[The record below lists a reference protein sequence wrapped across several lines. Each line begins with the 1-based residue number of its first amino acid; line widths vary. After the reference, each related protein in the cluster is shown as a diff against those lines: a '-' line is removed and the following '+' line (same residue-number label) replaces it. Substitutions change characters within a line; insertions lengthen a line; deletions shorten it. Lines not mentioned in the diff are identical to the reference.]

1 MDTKVPLTQRSRA
14 NFSSSLFSL
23 CSTWRPLSPS
33 FKPPHRS
40 HPAVKETTRSLLTLQ
55 LSTFA
60 VQLSPL
66 LSQVGAHTDSVG
78 GRLKPAQKVK
88 GLPTGSGQLSTKGN
102 NEKTP
107 QKSYGR
113 VEIGPYL
120 KSDCFAL
127 CGFFLAKNAA
137 NSLPVLAYESWA
149 DGSVALR
156 LFFTSKYSIR
166 RTCVTIKQ
174 QVSDISGQVL
184 LQFYSSCTGH
194 RQNEA
199 NPNPFQICC

>member
-1 MDTKVPLTQRSRA
+1 M
-14 NFSSSLFSL
+14 
-23 CSTWRPLSPS
+23 
-33 FKPPHRS
+33 
-40 HPAVKETTRSLLTLQ
+40 Q

-66 LSQVGAHTDSVG
+66 LSQVGAHTDGVG
-78 GRLKPAQKVK
+78 GRLKPAQTVK

-102 NEKTP
+102 NKKKTNF
-107 QKSYGR
+107 QNGRR
-113 VEIGPYL
+113 VEIDPYL

-166 RTCVTIKQ
+166 RTCVTIKK
-174 QVSDISGQVL
+174 QVSDISAQVL
-184 LQFYSSCTGH
+184 LQFYSRCTAIKWTWAECG
-194 RQNEA
+194 ES
-199 NPNPFQICC
+199 

>member
-1 MDTKVPLTQRSRA
+1 M
-14 NFSSSLFSL
+14 
-23 CSTWRPLSPS
+23 
-33 FKPPHRS
+33 
-40 HPAVKETTRSLLTLQ
+40 Q
-55 LSTFA
+55 LSTLA

-78 GRLKPAQKVK
+78 GRLEPAQKVK
-88 GLPTGSGQLSTKGN
+88 GLPTGSGQLGTKGN
-102 NEKTP
+102 SNKKTNL
-107 QKSYGR
+107 QSCGR
-113 VEIGPYL
+113 VEIDPYL

-166 RTCVTIKQ
+166 RTCVTIQQ
-174 QVSDISGQVL
+174 QVSDISAQVL
-184 LQFYSSCTGH
+184 LGKY
-194 RQNEA
+194 
-199 NPNPFQICC
+199 CCDKVDIGRMRRILMLFRYAVSHIYEKDQETWKI